1 MLNKS
6 VFKKMKFDVK
16 YSLYTL
22 KTNCP
27 HTWTHALEESDTVHI
42 CGRHAS
48 EESDDIKSDYKTWYF
63 LHCSNERNNHT
74 TNIST

>member
-63 LHCSNERNNHT
+63 FLFALFK
-74 TNIST
+74 